1 MYSRR
6 HSGNTKIESW
16 IKSVIFDI
24 DVIEISLKGSEQ
36 YEVLIVDLMGRIAH
50 RSTLNAQGDII
61 YNVNTSK
68 LGNGIYNVVFQNK
81 NERVIRRLVV
91 K

>member
-1 MYSRR
+1 M
-6 HSGNTKIESW
+6 
-16 IKSVIFDI
+16 
-24 DVIEISLKGSEQ
+24 
-36 YEVLIVDLMGRIAH
+36 LIVDLMGRIAH
-50 RSTLNAQGDII
+50 RSTLNAQGDIV

-68 LGNGIYNVVFQNK
+68 LGSGIYNVVFQNK